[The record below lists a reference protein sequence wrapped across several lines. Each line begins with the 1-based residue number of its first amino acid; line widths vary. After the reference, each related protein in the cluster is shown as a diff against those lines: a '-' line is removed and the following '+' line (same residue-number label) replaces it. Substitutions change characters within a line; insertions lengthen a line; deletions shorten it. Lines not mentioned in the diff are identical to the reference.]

1 MQHNALLLDD
11 GAPYISIEAALLAG
25 QYLSG
30 ETGRQY
36 KPTPYQGGYALVIS
50 GDEQTSEKELE
61 LDVPALYIR
70 PSYRSQITTLL
81 SALILIIIALVFV
94 EEFLVMA
101 KINNLFHWLYNH
113 FGWRLNWGLLLM
125 SIQGFLILISA
136 HFVLKALLVKYM
148 QRYFIGPKGIEARL
162 GIISIAETRIE
173 YIHIRGVIL
182 KQSVIE
188 RLLGYG
194 SIEVA
199 TSGTDGSEIKF
210 VNIANPSHIQGI
222 LKARLKSM

>member
-1 MQHNALLLDD
+1 MQHNTLLLDD

-50 GDEQTSEKELE
+50 GGEQANEQEP
-61 LDVPALYIR
+61 DAPALYIR

-81 SALILIIIALVFV
+81 SALVLIVIAFVLV

-113 FGWRLNWGLLLM
+113 FGWRLNWGMLLM
-125 SIQGFLILISA
+125 SIQGFLVLISA
-136 HFVLKALLVKYM
+136 HFVLKALLVKYTH
-148 QRYFIGPKGIEARL
+148 RYFIGPKGIEARL

-173 YIHIRGVIL
+173 YMHIRGVSL
-182 KQSVIE
+182 RQSIIE

-210 VNIANPSHIQGI
+210 MNIANPSKIQAT